1 MPRREISLKVPPVKA
16 IKRNTNPK
24 MRIFCHVAFIHFV
37 ASQSGDGIDYVDG
50 LFDVS
55 TAAPVETTSVEAT
68 TPQAT
73 TAGLTSMI
81 SYYLVIK

>member
-1 MPRREISLKVPPVKA
+1 
-16 IKRNTNPK
+16 
-24 MRIFCHVAFIHFV
+24 MRILCHVAFIHFV

-73 TAGLTSMI
+73 TAGMTSLI
-81 SYYLVIK
+81 YYIVIK

>member
-1 MPRREISLKVPPVKA
+1 
-16 IKRNTNPK
+16 

-37 ASQSGDGIDYVDG
+37 ASQSGDGIDYVDVLWG
-50 LFDVS
+50 S

>member
-1 MPRREISLKVPPVKA
+1 
-16 IKRNTNPK
+16 
-24 MRIFCHVAFIHFV
+24 MRIFCHVAFINFV

-50 LFDVS
+50 LWVS